1 MPEQAVAP
9 VGTCLHWV
17 LPRFGSPRGEQA
29 DRSIPGGVV
38 VGVVQFVQVVDEKLP
53 FLFHMCVLA
62 KTNRSVKQKTRYKV
76 LA

>member
-53 FLFHMCVLA
+53 FFISFVCL
-62 KTNRSVKQKTRYKV
+62 S
-76 LA
+76 